1 MANFYGKFMID
12 LSSILEQQHKLLSK
26 DICWKWCTEQQ
37 KAFDKANY
45 RLQLSDVLVHYDPE
59 KELVLS
65 CDALS
70 YGIGAVLAHLITDG
84 SEKPVAYAS
93 RTLLTAERNYSHLDK
108 EALAVVFVVKKFHQ
122 FPFGLHFKIYTDHNH
137 FWG

>member
-1 MANFYGKFMID
+1 MI
-12 LSSILEQQHKLLSK
+12 L
-26 DICWKWCTEQQ
+26 
-37 KAFDKANY
+37 
-45 RLQLSDVLVHYDPE
+45 

-70 YGIGAVLAHLITDG
+70 YGIGAVLAHVITDG

-93 RTLLTAERNYSHLDK
+93 RTLLAAERNYSHLDK
-108 EALAVVFVVKKFHQ
+108 EALAVVFALKKFHQ
-122 FPFGLHFKIYTDHNH
+122 FRFGRHFKIYKDHNH